1 MNISMK
7 ILKKNRNI
15 QEIHITSWL
24 LKDIFWC
31 LKFTW
36 LATFMVIPTSILT
49 IYILL
54 IEKDNRDG
62 NITLF
67 SWVFMN
73 IFWML
78 HELQNFPFWPVQ
90 IFMFLGIFN
99 TIRLIVKRRKNESNI
114 S

>member
-1 MNISMK
+1 MK
-7 ILKKNRNI
+7 IPKKIWNI

-36 LATFMVIPTSILT
+36 MATIMVIPTSILT

-54 IEKDNRDG
+54 TEKNNRDG
-62 NITLF
+62 NITLM

-78 HELQNFPFWPVQ
+78 HELQNLPFWPVQ
-90 IFMFLGIFN
+90 VFMLFGIFN
-99 TIRLIVKRRKNESNI
+99 TFRILIQKKNESNI